1 MYKVWLISIFAGI
14 CIELFFRLI
23 RYRDES
29 NSRSPVA
36 KYRPY
41 SNYVTV
47 NEFVA
52 GGEKRWW
59 KYILFRSLPPLIV
72 FVLLTSIYQKY
83 LPNTDTLY
91 PIFLAALVSLL
102 PRDLV
107 QLMKSSVSLSEK
119 IMHVF
124 NVVFVLIVASVV
136 SYVTRVV
143 PVSMFAPSLNGV
155 VDNLWAS
162 LFVAILVIFYLDA
175 TNQNQTVDPDFEEDN
190 KRANTIVTIYN
201 RIQEKFD
208 IPIREYCQNQKCSVA
223 LLYAILI
230 FESMNR
236 PNLIRKIEN
245 LIVKLLPVEL
255 TVGIAQVKSR
265 KPLTDQESIEIA
277 ARELRDSK
285 SVVDI
290 IFDSSE
296 PEYSDLKKIISRYN
310 LDKVYADS
318 IIQILHVLKKY
329 AEKIFKV

>member
-1 MYKVWLISIFAGI
+1 MYKVWLISIFAGV

-29 NSRSPVA
+29 NSRPPVA

-72 FVLLTSIYQKY
+72 FVLLTSIYQRY
-83 LPNTDTLY
+83 LPDVDTLH

-102 PRDLV
+102 PRDLF
-107 QLMKSSVSLSEK
+107 QLTKPSVSLSEK
-119 IMHVF
+119 IMHVV
-124 NVVFVLIVASVV
+124 NVIFVLVVAGAV
-136 SYVTRVV
+136 SYVTQIV
-143 PVSMFAPSLNGV
+143 PIPMFAPSLDGV

-175 TNQNQTVDPDFEEDN
+175 TNQNQTIDPDLEEDN
-190 KRANTIVTIYN
+190 KRANSIVTIYN
-201 RIQEKFD
+201 RIQEQFNL
-208 IPIREYCQNQKCSVA
+208 PIKEHCQNQKCSVA
-223 LLYAILI
+223 LLYSILI
-230 FESMNR
+230 FEDMNR
-236 PNLIRKIEN
+236 PSLVRKMEN

-255 TVGIAQVKSR
+255 TVGIAQVKSK
-265 KPLTDQESIEIA
+265 KPLTDIESIEIA
-277 ARELRDSK
+277 TRELKDSK
-285 SVVDI
+285 DVIDMT
-290 IFDSSE
+290 FNSSE
-296 PEYSDLKKIISRYN
+296 PEYSDVKKVISRYN
-310 LDKVYADS
+310 SDKLYADS

-329 AEKIFKV
+329 TERTFKV